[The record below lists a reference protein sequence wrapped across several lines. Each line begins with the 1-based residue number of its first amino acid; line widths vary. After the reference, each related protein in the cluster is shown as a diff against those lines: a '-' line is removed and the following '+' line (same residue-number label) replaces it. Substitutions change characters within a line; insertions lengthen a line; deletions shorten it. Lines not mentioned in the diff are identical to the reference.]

1 MDLNCLKE
9 AIDTVLHGKEQFV
22 TKDQFTQTEPEAEPE
37 AKPEAE
43 PEAKPEA
50 VQQQQQ
56 QQQLV
61 RPVGRVAGVPR
72 IPANPRLVPYGRGRG
87 ARNPYVYYQD

>member
-9 AIDTVLHGKEQFV
+9 VIDTVLHGKEQFV
-22 TKDQFTQTEPEAEPE
+22 TKDQFTQTEPEVEPE

-43 PEAKPEA
+43 PEAKPET

-56 QQQLV
+56 QQQL

-72 IPANPRLVPYGRGRG
+72 IPANARLVSYGIGRG

>member
-1 MDLNCLKE
+1 MDLNCIKE

-22 TKDQFTQTEPEAEPE
+22 TKDQFTQTEPEPE
-37 AKPEAE
+37 AKPEA
-43 PEAKPEA
+43 KPEA
-50 VQQQQQ
+50 AQQQQQ

-72 IPANPRLVPYGRGRG
+72 IPANARLVSYGIGRG